1 IYPDHME
8 VPCYLPRLVA
18 DLNEQRK
25 RDFFCDC
32 SVLVEGRVFKAHRNV
47 LFAGS
52 GYFRALL
59 VHYLQDNNQRHC
71 TASLDIVTA
80 DAFSIILDFI
90 YLQMTDLVNFCK
102 GYISSS
108 LEICNK
114 ERERNAGR
122 ENQSKD
128 KADTRAVSNSAG
140 TMTNEL
146 QSEVEEADRGACQSG
161 TSGKT
166 PPSLSDSSPAG
177 TSREVDSNF
186 QCHEDFRSEGHK
198 EILNKRTFHPPHLQG
213 EGPVPIVERES
224 SRFASGLDS
233 SLGSSRMDEG
243 VSFVGS
249 TMMETQ
255 SDWLGED
262 TVQVKLHKCP
272 FCPYT
277 SKQKGILKR
286 HIRSHTGERPF
297 PCPLCGKRF
306 TRQEHLRSHAYSV
319 RTYYVCRRT
328 FTGSAVTSGLKRY
341 GLCDSC
347 NCVTTTHEDSV
358 HPGSSL
364 GYLIF
369 PVQTGTF
376 FLFWPTLVS
385 SSHSP
390 SCVFKMLKE
399 CN

>member
-1 IYPDHME
+1 ME

-186 QCHEDFRSEGHK
+186 QFPSKSSQQSNIQCR
-198 EILNKRTFHPPHLQG
+198 HLIEMLARG

-262 TVQVKLHKCP
+262 T
-272 FCPYT
+272 
-277 SKQKGILKR
+277 
-286 HIRSHTGERPF
+286 
-297 PCPLCGKRF
+297 GKNITAGYDR
-306 TRQEHLRSHAYSV
+306 
-319 RTYYVCRRT
+319 
-328 FTGSAVTSGLKRY
+328 
-341 GLCDSC
+341 
-347 NCVTTTHEDSV
+347 TTTV
-358 HPGSSL
+358 
-364 GYLIF
+364 YLHIINF
-369 PVQTGTF
+369 NPEF
-376 FLFWPTLVS
+376 AVS
-385 SSHSP
+385 
-390 SCVFKMLKE
+390 F
-399 CN
+399 